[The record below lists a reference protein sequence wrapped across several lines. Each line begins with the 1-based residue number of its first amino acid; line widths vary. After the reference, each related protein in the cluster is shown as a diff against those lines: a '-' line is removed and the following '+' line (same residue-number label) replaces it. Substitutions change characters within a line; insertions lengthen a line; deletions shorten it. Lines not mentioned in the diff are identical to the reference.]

1 MESERSSK
9 AVPRGKR
16 VTLTFY
22 NGPTPGVTDQV
33 LDILAERSLRAI
45 FFAVANRVAGDAA
58 ARALLTR
65 MVGDCHRVGNHS
77 LTHGRPLGE
86 LREQETIAEI
96 ATAHDILRE
105 FTGENF
111 LFRPWGTEGQLDRRC
126 LNRTAVNYLV
136 SGKHT
141 CVLWNSVPRDWADP
155 VGWIDRALADV
166 EVIVGQHDER
176 IGQRK
181 VVPVNHRRHQ
191 MTGADE
197 PLRQWRQRDDAG
209 DATFGDHDA
218 LLLVISG

>member
-1 MESERSSK
+1 
-9 AVPRGKR
+9 
-16 VTLTFY
+16 
-22 NGPTPGVTDQV
+22 VTDQV

-45 FFAVANRVAGDAA
+45 FFVVANRVEGDAA

-96 ATAHDILRE
+96 ATARDVLRE

-126 LNRTAVNYLV
+126 LNRSAVDYLV

-155 VGWIDRALADV
+155 GGWVARALADIGGREHTV
-166 EVIVGQHDER
+166 VVIHDVPSGAMSALPRFLDELDREGVAVTGELPTECVPIIDGR
-176 IGQRK
+176 IIS
-181 VVPVNHRRHQ
+181 PVDHL
-191 MTGADE
+191 M
-197 PLRQWRQRDDAG
+197 PLDY
-209 DATFGDHDA
+209 
-218 LLLVISG
+218 

>member
-1 MESERSSK
+1 M
-9 AVPRGKR
+9 
-16 VTLTFY
+16 
-22 NGPTPGVTDQV
+22 TDQV

-45 FFAVANRVAGDAA
+45 FFVVANRVEGDAA
-58 ARALLTR
+58 ARGLLTR

-96 ATAHDILRE
+96 ATARDILRE

-126 LNRTAVNYLV
+126 LNRSAVNYLV

-155 VGWIDRALADV
+155 VGWVDRALTDV
-166 EVIVGQHDER
+166 RAKEHTVVVIHDLPSGAMNELPR
-176 IGQRK
+176 FLDELHREGVAVTGELPGECVPIIGGR
-181 VVPVNHRRHQ
+181 VVSPVDHL
-191 MTGADE
+191 M
-197 PLRQWRQRDDAG
+197 PLDY
-209 DATFGDHDA
+209 
-218 LLLVISG
+218 

>member
-1 MESERSSK
+1 M
-9 AVPRGKR
+9 PRGRR
-16 VTLTFY
+16 VTLTFA

-45 FFAVANRVAGDAA
+45 FFVVANRVDGDAA

-65 MVGDCHRVGNHS
+65 MVRDCHRVGNHS
-77 LTHGRPLGE
+77 LTHGHPLGE
-86 LREQETIAEI
+86 LSEQETIAEI

-105 FTGENF
+105 FTGEKS

-155 VGWIDRALADV
+155 IGWIDRALADV
-166 EVIVGQHDER
+166 RTREHTLVVIHDLPSGAMDGLPRFLDELDRSGVAVTAELPTDCVPIIGGRIVGAVDHL
-176 IGQRK
+176 
-181 VVPVNHRRHQ
+181 
-191 MTGADE
+191 M
-197 PLRQWRQRDDAG
+197 PL
-209 DATFGDHDA
+209 
-218 LLLVISG
+218 

>member
-1 MESERSSK
+1 M
-9 AVPRGKR
+9 PRGRR
-16 VTLTFY
+16 VTLTFD

-45 FFAVANRVAGDAA
+45 FFVVANRVDGDAA

-65 MVGDCHRVGNHS
+65 MVRDCHRVGNHS
-77 LTHGRPLGE
+77 LTHGHPLGE
-86 LREQETIAEI
+86 LSEQETIAEI

-105 FTGENF
+105 FTGEKS

-155 VGWIDRALADV
+155 IGWIDRALADV
-166 EVIVGQHDER
+166 RTREHTLVVIHDLPSGAMDGLPRFLDELDRSGVAVTAELPTECVPIIGGRIVGAVDR
-176 IGQRK
+176 L
-181 VVPVNHRRHQ
+181 
-191 MTGADE
+191 M
-197 PLRQWRQRDDAG
+197 PL
-209 DATFGDHDA
+209 
-218 LLLVISG
+218 

>member
-1 MESERSSK
+1 M
-9 AVPRGKR
+9 PRGKR
-16 VTLTFY
+16 VTLTFD

-45 FFAVANRVAGDAA
+45 FFVVANRVEGDAA
-58 ARALLTR
+58 ARGLLTR
-65 MVGDCHRVGNHS
+65 MVGDCHWVGNHS

-126 LNRTAVNYLV
+126 LNRSAVDYLV

-155 VGWIDRALADV
+155 GGWVDRALTDIRAREHTVVVIHDLPSGAMDELPRFLDELRRK
-166 EVIVGQHDER
+166 EVAVTAELPTECVPIVDGR
-176 IGQRK
+176 I
-181 VVPVNHRRHQ
+181 VSPVDHL
-191 MTGADE
+191 M
-197 PLRQWRQRDDAG
+197 PLDY
-209 DATFGDHDA
+209 
-218 LLLVISG
+218 

>member
-1 MESERSSK
+1 M
-9 AVPRGKR
+9 PRGKR
-16 VTLTFY
+16 VTLTFD
-22 NGPTPGVTDQV
+22 NGPTPGVTDHV

-45 FFAVANRVAGDAA
+45 FFVVANRVAGDAA
-58 ARALLTR
+58 ARGLLTR
-65 MVGDCHRVGNHS
+65 MVGDCHWVGNHS

-126 LNRTAVNYLV
+126 LNRSAVNYLV

-155 VGWIDRALADV
+155 GGWVDRALTDIRAREHTVVVIHDLPSGAMNELPRFLDELRRK
-166 EVIVGQHDER
+166 EVAVTAELPTECVPIVDGR
-176 IGQRK
+176 L
-181 VVPVNHRRHQ
+181 VSPVDHL
-191 MTGADE
+191 M
-197 PLRQWRQRDDAG
+197 PLDY
-209 DATFGDHDA
+209 
-218 LLLVISG
+218 

>member
-1 MESERSSK
+1 M
-9 AVPRGKR
+9 PRGKR
-16 VTLTFY
+16 VTLTFD
-22 NGPTPGVTDQV
+22 NGPTRGVTDHV

-45 FFAVANRVAGDAA
+45 FFVVANRVAGDAA
-58 ARALLTR
+58 ARGLLTR
-65 MVGDCHRVGNHS
+65 MVGDCHWVGNHS

-126 LNRTAVNYLV
+126 LNRSAVNYLV

-155 VGWIDRALADV
+155 GGWVDRALTDIRAREHTVVVIHDLPSGAMNELPRFLDELRRK
-166 EVIVGQHDER
+166 EVAVTAELPTECVPIVDGR
-176 IGQRK
+176 L
-181 VVPVNHRRHQ
+181 VSPVDHL
-191 MTGADE
+191 M
-197 PLRQWRQRDDAG
+197 PLDY
-209 DATFGDHDA
+209 
-218 LLLVISG
+218 

>member
-1 MESERSSK
+1 M
-9 AVPRGKR
+9 PRGKR
-16 VTLTFY
+16 VTITFD

-45 FFAVANRVAGDAA
+45 FFVVANRVDGDAA

-96 ATAHDILRE
+96 ATARDILRE

-166 EVIVGQHDER
+166 RAREHTLVVVHDLPSGAMDGLPRFLDELERNGVTVTAELPTECVPIVDGH
-176 IGQRK
+176 I
-181 VVPVNHRRHQ
+181 VSPVDHL
-191 MTGADE
+191 M
-197 PLRQWRQRDDAG
+197 PRD
-209 DATFGDHDA
+209 
-218 LLLVISG
+218 

>member
-1 MESERSSK
+1 
-9 AVPRGKR
+9 VPRGR
-16 VTLTFY
+16 RITLTFD
-22 NGPTPGVTDQV
+22 NGPTPGVTDEV

-45 FFAVANRVAGDAA
+45 FFVVANRVDGDAG

-65 MVGDCHRVGNHS
+65 MVRDCHRVGNHS

-86 LREQETIAEI
+86 LGKQETIAEI
-96 ATAHDILRE
+96 ATAHEILRG

-136 SGKHT
+136 SGKYT

-166 EVIVGQHDER
+166 RAREHTLMVVHDLPSGAMDGLPRFLDELDRSAVAVTAELPTECVPIVGGR
-176 IGQRK
+176 ITS
-181 VVPVNHRRHQ
+181 PVDHL
-191 MTGADE
+191 M
-197 PLRQWRQRDDAG
+197 PLDN
-209 DATFGDHDA
+209 
-218 LLLVISG
+218 

>member
-1 MESERSSK
+1 M
-9 AVPRGKR
+9 PRGTR
-16 VTLTFY
+16 VTLTFD
-22 NGPTPGVTDQV
+22 NGPTPGVTDHV

-45 FFAVANRVAGDAA
+45 FFVVANRVAGDAA
-58 ARALLTR
+58 ARGLLTR

-96 ATAHDILRE
+96 ATGHDILRE

-126 LNRTAVNYLV
+126 LNRSAVNYLV

-155 VGWIDRALADV
+155 GGWVARALTDV
-166 EVIVGQHDER
+166 RAREHTVVVIHDVPSGAMGELPRFLDELDRSGVAVTAELPTECVPIIGGRIVGAVDHL
-176 IGQRK
+176 
-181 VVPVNHRRHQ
+181 
-191 MTGADE
+191 M
-197 PLRQWRQRDDAG
+197 PL
-209 DATFGDHDA
+209 
-218 LLLVISG
+218 